1 MNDVPYNPGGTTYI
15 DEGTVQA
22 VIIEELKCQ
31 AAETWKKRIPVYLSA
46 LKTKILNLNTKY
58 VEFISLT
65 IDERKAIQHALKLY
79 QTGELDHYTS
89 IALDTI
95 HVVNNI
101 PYIEGHTWAITPE
114 MMDAIIDMSNKRAAN
129 ESINQTLTEISD
141 FAEKYRLGELFYAS
155 VVTWAATRMAAY
167 NKAVTE
173 AISKLKYADDYAEHL
188 IKVKSFD
195 RNATKG
201 ITGGHNMD
209 EFYNYFKNV
218 EGLSE
223 ADFIE
228 KIVQHPKFKGIYE
241 ITHKVPLQDGTGKY
255 IMPPTSYKIF
265 KNPKTV
271 YDPSIISDANIME
284 WANEAMINGIIN
296 NTIEGTKITGTA
308 FNGLVFEGWI
318 DSAITDAIKVKNFY
332 PILD

>member
-1 MNDVPYNPGGTTYI
+1 
-15 DEGTVQA
+15 
-22 VIIEELKCQ
+22 
-31 AAETWKKRIPVYLSA
+31 
-46 LKTKILNLNTKY
+46 
-58 VEFISLT
+58 
-65 IDERKAIQHALKLY
+65 
-79 QTGELDHYTS
+79 
-89 IALDTI
+89 
-95 HVVNNI
+95 
-101 PYIEGHTWAITPE
+101 

-129 ESINQTLTEISD
+129 ESRNQTLTEISD
-141 FAEKYRLGELFYAS
+141 FAEKYRLGEMFYSS
-155 VVTWAATRMAAY
+155 VVLWAATRMAAY

-241 ITHKVPLQDGTGKY
+241 ITYKVPLQDGTGKY